1 MSRIPLAMLPQG
13 AGASVREF
21 CGGEKALHRLTE
33 MGLVR
38 GAYVSV
44 LQNKDCGPL
53 MLSLG
58 DSRIAIGRGLAMK
71 VLVEEESRAGDFG
84 RTAAL

>member
-13 AGASVREF
+13 AGARVREL

-33 MGLVR
+33 MGLVK
-38 GAYVSV
+38 GAFLSV
-44 LQNKDCGPL
+44 FQNRNGGPV
-53 MLSLG
+53 MVSLG

-71 VLVEEESRAGDFG
+71 VLVEEVSSASDFD
-84 RTAAL
+84 RTAAV